1 MGTVRQVVGIGA
13 ALLITAHAAAAQV
26 ASGVETFNERV
37 AAYIA
42 LHHQIERFLPPQRNY
57 VDAEEGLAYAA
68 ALRRGLCAVRPN
80 AREGDLFEPVAGEFR
95 RRIRYAL
102 RADGIEVRDLLREMI
117 DDTEEGARPPAVN
130 EPFSWALGNLMP
142 TAIIEALPEL
152 PDELQFRLV
161 GGHLVLIDIHAG
173 LVVDILRHAL
183 PGDATLQ

>member
-1 MGTVRQVVGIGA
+1 
-13 ALLITAHAAAAQV
+13 V
-26 ASGVETFNERV
+26 A
-37 AAYIA
+37 
-42 LHHQIERFLPPQRNY
+42 
-57 VDAEEGLAYAA
+57 
-68 ALRRGLCAVRPN
+68 
-80 AREGDLFEPVAGEFR
+80 VAGVFR